1 MISYGA
7 NFSPFTVTDFFLL
20 VPETNPKN
28 PPVADLGEY
37 PESFR
42 RQI

>member
-28 PPVADLGEY
+28 PPVADPPVLTLPDKE
-37 PESFR
+37 
-42 RQI
+42 